1 MGCELPE
8 HLRQYYLDVM
18 GIDSWQLQQAD
29 ATAIVEESV
38 EHQSSQSLDAVNDTA
53 TGVDSW
59 SELEHAVAACEE
71 CEALCQ
77 SRTQTIF
84 GVGNRMADV
93 MVIGEAPGADE
104 DNLGEPFVGPAG
116 QLLNAMLKAIQ
127 LQRQEVFTANVI
139 KCRTPEDRDPLALE
153 TENCNAYLRQQISLI
168 QPKVILAVGRVA
180 AQALLVTDTAV
191 GKLRGQSHQF
201 DGIPVIVTYH
211 PAYLLRKPSEKE
223 RRGKIFCR

>member
-29 ATAIVEESV
+29 AAAIVEEPV
-38 EHQSSQSLDAVNDTA
+38 EHQSSQSLDVVNDTT

-59 SELEHAVAACEE
+59 SDLEHAVAACEK
-71 CEALCQ
+71 CEPLCQ

-127 LQRQEVFTANVI
+127 L
-139 KCRTPEDRDPLALE
+139 
-153 TENCNAYLRQQISLI
+153 
-168 QPKVILAVGRVA
+168 
-180 AQALLVTDTAV
+180 
-191 GKLRGQSHQF
+191 
-201 DGIPVIVTYH
+201 
-211 PAYLLRKPSEKE
+211 
-223 RRGKIFCR
+223 